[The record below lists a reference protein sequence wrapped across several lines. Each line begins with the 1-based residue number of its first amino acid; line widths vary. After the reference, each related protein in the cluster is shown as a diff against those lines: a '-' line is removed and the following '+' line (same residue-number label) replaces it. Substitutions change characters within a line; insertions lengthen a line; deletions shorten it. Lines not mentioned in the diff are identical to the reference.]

1 MASIALCVVR
11 LVQDTLKSILI
22 LRRTYS
28 SQGNRILGSGFKADL
43 LLATAAQELPM
54 SAGSIVEDFSD
65 LPDPRTQRAK
75 HHSLLN
81 ICD

>member
-1 MASIALCVVR
+1 
-11 LVQDTLKSILI
+11 
-22 LRRTYS
+22 
-28 SQGNRILGSGFKADL
+28 
-43 LLATAAQELPM
+43 M